1 MLSFLLSSIL
11 IILIKTCA
19 GNSCVYYLATD
30 RYEIKGL
37 LLRDVLMS
45 EITPVW
51 SLNGPAVCVCVC
63 VCMVY
68 RTGTA
73 HLSSLLLPWQ
83 SLHCTKPT
91 PYGCYGNVPPFF
103 WLFPWA
109 RCICQLVTTGG
120 WWEWVCMCVSLLEE
134 TNQEHRAF
142 RRDKS
147 LKNQA
152 EACAF
157 TNS

>member
-30 RYEIKGL
+30 RCEIKGL

-103 WLFPWA
+103 LAVSMSQVYLPAGNDRWM
-109 RCICQLVTTGG
+109 VGVSVY
-120 WWEWVCMCVSLLEE
+120 VCFSFRGDKPRTQSLQKRQISKEPS
-134 TNQEHRAF
+134 R
-142 RRDKS
+142 S
-147 LKNQA
+147 LRVY
-152 EACAF
+152 
-157 TNS
+157 